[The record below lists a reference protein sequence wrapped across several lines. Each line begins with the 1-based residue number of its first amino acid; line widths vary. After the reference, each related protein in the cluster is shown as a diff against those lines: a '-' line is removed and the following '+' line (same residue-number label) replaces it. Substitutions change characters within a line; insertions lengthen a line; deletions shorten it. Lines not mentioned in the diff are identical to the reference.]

1 MIVHNRDHILS
12 LRYNND
18 PRDIPNEIKNFKLY
32 VTKCNYII
40 EQFNIIVNENGIW
53 KISDKQID
61 DEKMILKN
69 FISILNRITE
79 SNYESLF
86 NELCKLDKIN
96 SKNIIDKSIQSL
108 INNIKTNQVFC
119 KTYARL
125 CFDIYSKNL
134 WEYTDNEKVFKFQ
147 NILIK
152 NIETEFHVTQS
163 LEKRKEIKDTM
174 ESIEDEDE
182 LYEYISK
189 EKKKFNG
196 IILLIANLYLVN
208 MITFPI
214 IEYVLRKLLHPIDE
228 NSVIPDEMNLEF
240 LYNIYPIVNTKFTYN
255 NWKKIKDIKYAINYI
270 PNDSRIP
277 NRLRLKYMNISDNNK
292 IN

>member
-1 MIVHNRDHILS
+1 MIVHSRDYILS
-12 LRYNND
+12 LRYDND

-40 EQFNIIVNENGIW
+40 EQFNIIVNENDIW
-53 KISDKQID
+53 RISDKQID
-61 DEKMILKN
+61 EEKMILKN

-79 SNYESLF
+79 SNYDSLF
-86 NELCKLDKIN
+86 NELCKLEKIN

-108 INNIKTNQVFC
+108 INNIKTNQVFS

-134 WEYTDNEKVFKFQ
+134 WEYTDNDKVFKFQ
-147 NILIK
+147 DILIE
-152 NIETEFHVTQS
+152 NIENEFHKTQS
-163 LEKRKEIKDTM
+163 IEKRKEIKDTI

-196 IILLIANLYLVN
+196 ILLLIAHLYLVN

-214 IEYVLRKLLHPIDE
+214 IEYVLRKLIHPFYE
-228 NSVIPDEMNLEF
+228 NNVIPDEMNLEF
-240 LYNIYPIVNTKFTYN
+240 LYNIYPIVNTKFTIN
-255 NWKKIKDIKYAINYI
+255 NWRKIKDIKYAINYI
-270 PNDSRIP
+270 PNDTRIP
-277 NRLRLKYMNISDNNK
+277 NRLRLKFMNLSDNNVK
-292 IN
+292 

>member
-1 MIVHNRDHILS
+1 MIVHSRDYILS
-12 LRYNND
+12 LRYDND
-18 PRDIPNEIKNFKLY
+18 PRDIPNAIKNFKLY

-40 EQFNIIVNENGIW
+40 EQFNIIVNENDIW
-53 KISDKQID
+53 RISDKQID
-61 DEKMILKN
+61 EEKMILKN

-79 SNYESLF
+79 SNYDSLF
-86 NELCKLDKIN
+86 NELCKLEKIN

-108 INNIKTNQVFC
+108 INNIKINQVFS

-125 CFDIYSKNL
+125 CNDIYSKNL

-147 NILIK
+147 DILIE
-152 NIETEFHVTQS
+152 NIENEFHKTQS
-163 LEKRKEIKDTM
+163 VEKRKEIKDTM

-196 IILLIANLYLVN
+196 ILLLIAHLYLVN

-214 IEYVLRKLLHPIDE
+214 IEYVLRKLINPLYEDK
-228 NSVIPDEMNLEF
+228 VIPDEMNLEF

-255 NWKKIKDIKYAINYI
+255 NWRKIKDIKYAINYI
-270 PNDSRIP
+270 PNDTRIP
-277 NRLRLKYMNISDNNK
+277 NRLRLKFMNLSDNNVK
-292 IN
+292 